1 MWRSGRRFW
10 PAGLPATRS
19 AWSMRRLL
27 LNRSWE
33 VVLAYVVCALAG
45 TLTGMSLAAGVLAL
59 AGRTLFEVTAETAK
73 TMLVA
78 GPLLG
83 FLPLS
88 WLILAAERRPAL
100 LVHLPRL
107 LVLWLVLAALAAF
120 WLGVR
125 PFLR

>member
-1 MWRSGRRFW
+1 
-10 PAGLPATRS
+10 
-19 AWSMRRLL
+19 
-27 LNRSWE
+27 
-33 VVLAYVVCALAG
+33 
-45 TLTGMSLAAGVLAL
+45 MSLAAGVLAL

-100 LVHLPRL
+100 LAHLPRL
-107 LVLWLVLAALAAF
+107 LVLWLVLASLAAF

>member
-1 MWRSGRRFW
+1 V
-10 PAGLPATRS
+10 
-19 AWSMRRLL
+19 L
-27 LNRSWE
+27 LNRRWD

-73 TMLVA
+73 TMLVG

-83 FLPLS
+83 LLPLS
-88 WLILAAERRPAL
+88 WLILAAERRPAIQA
-100 LVHLPRL
+100 HLPRL
-107 LVLWLVLAALAAF
+107 LVLWLILAVFAAF